1 MIHRAPFGSF
11 ERFVGILI
19 EHFAGAFPLWLAPV
33 QMRVANITEAS
44 MEAAHRVAQQ
54 LRTEGFR
61 VDVDIAASGHIKQ
74 KVKDSEEAK
83 IPYLLV
89 IGDREAAAGS
99 VAVRG
104 RGRKDLGTMPVAEF
118 IARAKQEIAERTL

>member
-19 EHFAGAFPLWLAPV
+19 EHFAGAFPLWLSPV
-33 QMRVANITEAS
+33 QIRVANITEAS
-44 MEAAHRVAQQ
+44 MEAARRVVAE
-54 LRTEGFR
+54 LRAENFR
-61 VDVDIAASGHIKQ
+61 VDEDISVSGNLKQ

-89 IGDREAAAGS
+89 IGDREAAAGT
-99 VAVRG
+99 VAIRA
-104 RGRKDLGTMPVAEF
+104 RGRKDLGTLPVKEFINKAKLEVAE
-118 IARAKQEIAERTL
+118 RK